1 MLLLLLLLFDCISQ
15 AVVQE
20 ALQRLLQ
27 GRTVCVIA
35 HRLSTI
41 QDANRIIVINKGKVV
56 EMGTHEELL
65 AAQGSYAQLVAR
77 QVQRSTS
84 SVCLSSSGGGG
95 GGGGRGRR
103 SSSLSGGEGGSLAS
117 SGALALDS
125 TE

>member
-1 MLLLLLLLFDCISQ
+1 MQ

-20 ALQRLLQ
+20 ALQRLMQ

-41 QDANRIIVINKGKVV
+41 QDANRIIVISKGKVV

-65 AAQGSYAQLVAR
+65 AARGSYAQLVAR
-77 QVQRSTS
+77 QVQRSSS
-84 SVCLSSSGGGG
+84 SVCLSSAGPGGGG
-95 GGGGRGRR
+95 GRR
-103 SSSLSGGEGGSLAS
+103 SSSLSGGEGESLAS
-117 SGALALDS
+117 SSALAEN